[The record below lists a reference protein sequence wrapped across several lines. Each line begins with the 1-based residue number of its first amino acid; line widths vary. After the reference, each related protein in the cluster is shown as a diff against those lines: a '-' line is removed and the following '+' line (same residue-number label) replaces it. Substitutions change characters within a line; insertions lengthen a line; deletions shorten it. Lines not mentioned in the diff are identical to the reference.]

1 MNCSND
7 RNLLINIKSKYIL
20 KQIFDN
26 LKLNKTLNIIRNNK
40 YLLDKLE
47 KDINDYQKYLQIE
60 IEIEIKEN
68 ESCEFINIKEEYES
82 FYHFY
87 LDGNAEEI
95 KLENI
100 PKDKKVKNI
109 KIVIDYE
116 VETLAELFL
125 DCKNIT
131 KINFVK
137 YNRKDITD
145 LEGIFDHCESLEVLN
160 ISQLKTDN
168 VDNMKFMFFNCKL
181 LKE

>member
-47 KDINDYQKYLQIE
+47 KDI
-60 IEIEIKEN
+60 EIEIKEN
-68 ESCEFINIKEEYES
+68 ESCEFINIKEECES

-160 ISQLKTDN
+160 IS
-168 VDNMKFMFFNCKL
+168 
-181 LKE
+181 